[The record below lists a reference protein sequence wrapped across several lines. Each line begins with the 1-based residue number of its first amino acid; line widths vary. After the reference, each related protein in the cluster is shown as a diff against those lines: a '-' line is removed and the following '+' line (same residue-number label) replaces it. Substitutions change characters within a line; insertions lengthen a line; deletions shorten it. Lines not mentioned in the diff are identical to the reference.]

1 MSKSKY
7 TKEFKLK
14 VLKEHEGFL
23 EAFGE
28 VSQPNSME
36 KIWEEEGGRGW
47 KWGRGC
53 DRMGEEGEQKMFLQ
67 GQIFYID
74 YFI

>member
-36 KIWEEEGGRGW
+36 KIWEEEGGKRVE
-47 KWGRGC
+47 
-53 DRMGEEGEQKMFLQ
+53 MGERM
-67 GQIFYID
+67 
-74 YFI
+74 